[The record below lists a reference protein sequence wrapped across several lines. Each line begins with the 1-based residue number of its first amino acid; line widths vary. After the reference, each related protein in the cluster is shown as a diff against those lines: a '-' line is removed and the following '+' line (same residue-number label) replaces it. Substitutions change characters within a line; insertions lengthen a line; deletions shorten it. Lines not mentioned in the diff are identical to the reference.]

1 MCPEK
6 TIIPAYQPELFVNRT
21 AEVGLVSGLV
31 EQMLDT
37 SAGPPAIRTIVFRG
51 ERGSGKTWLSLH
63 LKRHILAQKPGVDTL
78 LLNLFPPAED
88 IRAKEEPQAGEL
100 FIPDIGITSQ
110 SDPDKACK
118 QILQW
123 IAEQM
128 QFEIMPNAPLANLGE
143 YVVRGFKKRLEKN
156 ILVLIID
163 SVFEADWGFLEKLEQ
178 SFLGQLAALPRVLIL
193 MTGRGRLYPWI
204 SPYLR
209 VDAKEKSLQAFTKR
223 EVEQQIEA
231 QRPDSALSAEKVLEL
246 GGGYPFSNVMLASGL
261 DNTLALNQVIEMLLS
276 VAPRQQRAALRQH
289 FEALCLLDGFRD
301 EEIPYMLAA
310 YFKDSKYINLTNPQV
325 RELRE
330 PMVNTHLVHWEEGKF
345 TIDEAIRKILDNY
358 LAVQK
363 DDPDRWRRLHCQAY
377 ALYLKWAKRF
387 PKSQQYFEQ
396 KASRHA
402 NILETKGY
410 VVTSCELVEEKTM
423 LQ

>member
-6 TIIPAYQPELFVNRT
+6 TIIPAYQPGLFVNRT

-37 SAGPPAIRTIVFRG
+37 RAGPPPIRTIVFRG

-78 LLNLFPPAED
+78 MLNLFPPLEYK
-88 IRAKEEPQAGEL
+88 RAREEPQGGEL

-143 YVVRGFKKRLEKN
+143 YVVRCFKKRLEKN

-178 SFLGQLAALPRVLIL
+178 AFLGQLAALPRVLIL
-193 MTGRGRLYPWI
+193 MTGRGRPYPWV

-209 VDAKEKSLQAFTKR
+209 VDAEETSLRAFTQQ
-223 EVEQQIEA
+223 EVAQQIKA
-231 QRPDSALSAEKVLEL
+231 QMPNSTLSAEKVLEL
-246 GGGYPFSNVMLASGL
+246 GGGYPISTIVLASGSDNVGAL
-261 DNTLALNQVIEMLLS
+261 DKVVEILLS
-276 VAPRQQRAALRQH
+276 VVPRQQQAELRPR

-301 EEIPYMLAA
+301 EEIPFMLAA
-310 YFKDSKYINLTNPQV
+310 YYNDPQYLKWTTSQV
-325 RELRE
+325 RAMRE
-330 PMVNTHLVHWEEGKF
+330 PMISTHLVHWKEGKF
-345 TIDEAIRKILDNY
+345 TIDEAVRKILDNY
-358 LAVQK
+358 LALQQK
-363 DDPDRWRRLHCQAY
+363 DPDRWRRLHCQAH
-377 ALYLKWAKRF
+377 ALYLKWAGCF
-387 PKSQQYFEQ
+387 PKSQVYFEQ
-396 KASRHA
+396 KAKRHENFLKA
-402 NILETKGY
+402 KRYEPINY
-410 VVTSCELVEEKTM
+410 ALVE
-423 LQ
+423 